1 MTMVEPA
8 LRQPVASALVCHPE
22 PLIAEAIAA
31 AVRVREVA
39 SDTVCTSTLTGAL
52 SALRSGVD
60 VAAVFDN
67 CDEDVLD
74 LFEAIRHRGVDTPVL
89 VVIGSADAERAAV
102 LLEAGASGI
111 VPANCETSEL
121 CEALD
126 SACRGNVVI
135 DGAMRSQV
143 LEVLRSHRVRRREA
157 QAQLA
162 RLSPSDVTILRL
174 LCDGLTVARI
184 ARRLSLSPHT
194 VRGRI
199 RGIGTSLGVAGQLKI
214 AAAGRKLFAATSL
227 QAGVSSAV
235 VR

>member
-1 MTMVEPA
+1 
-8 LRQPVASALVCHPE
+8 
-22 PLIAEAIAA
+22 
-31 AVRVREVA
+31 
-39 SDTVCTSTLTGAL
+39 
-52 SALRSGVD
+52 
-60 VAAVFDN
+60 
-67 CDEDVLD
+67 
-74 LFEAIRHRGVDTPVL
+74 
-89 VVIGSADAERAAV
+89 
-102 LLEAGASGI
+102 
-111 VPANCETSEL
+111 
-121 CEALD
+121 
-126 SACRGNVVI
+126 
-135 DGAMRSQV
+135 MRSQV